1 VPFLPSPYTR
11 KPKNSISDN
20 KIYSYCSPR
29 GRARRTCELLNI
41 GVHGRVVWRDECVSN
56 NPGNTN
62 QQTKSGTPV
71 EVTER
76 LKEWDY
82 GDYEGLTIDEVH
94 QLRKERGLEQ
104 GNRTWN
110 IWVDGCEGGE

>member
-1 VPFLPSPYTR
+1 V
-11 KPKNSISDN
+11 I
-20 KIYSYCSPR
+20 
-29 GRARRTCELLNI
+29 
-41 GVHGRVVWRDECVSN
+41 WRDECVSK